1 MTHSPSGP
9 PPPQRLIMPDSSD
22 TSLQAY
28 LVTEVDG
35 QVHAGPHTIRYEDLP
50 EGEVEIEVEWSS
62 LNFKDT
68 LAAAGNRRVVGDL
81 PHVPGIDAAGTVIA
95 DGREVLVTG
104 YGLGA
109 PHWGGWS
116 ERIRVPAE
124 WVLARPEG
132 IDARR
137 AMQLGTAGLTAAMA
151 VEAIKRGRVDPESG
165 PVLVT
170 GATGGVGLLAVG
182 LLAHLGYHVVAS
194 TGKPH
199 QQGLLESMGAAEV
212 IGRDKVLAESDRPLA
227 SARWAAA
234 VDVVGGNTLAAII
247 SGTRP
252 QGTVAACGLVGG
264 TEIATSVYPF
274 LLRGVTLAGID
285 SAGCP
290 LQLRVDLWNRL
301 AGHWAFDGLDQFT
314 SEITLDE
321 LDASIELMR
330 AGDHVGR
337 TIVHLDHGN

>member
-1 MTHSPSGP
+1 
-9 PPPQRLIMPDSSD
+9 MPDSSD
-22 TSLQAY
+22 TPLQAY
-28 LVTEVDG
+28 LVSEVDG
-35 QVHAGPHTIRYEDLP
+35 QVHAGPGTIRYGDLP
-50 EGEVEIEVEWSS
+50 DGEVEIEVEWSS

-68 LAAAGNRRVVGDL
+68 LAAAGNRRVAGEL
-81 PHVPGIDAAGTVIA
+81 PHVPGIDAAGTLVD
-95 DGREVLVTG
+95 DGTEVLVTG

-109 PHWGGWS
+109 PHWGGWC

-124 WVLARPEG
+124 WVLVRPEG

-151 VEAIKRGRVDPESG
+151 VEAIERGRGWGQGDPDAG

-194 TGKPH
+194 TGKPDQH
-199 QQGLLESMGAAEV
+199 PLLEAMGAAEV
-212 IGRDKVLAESDRPLA
+212 IGRDEVLAESDKPLA
-227 SARWAAA
+227 SARWADA
-234 VDVVGGNTLAAII
+234 VDVVGGDALAAII

-290 LQLRVDLWNRL
+290 GPLRVDLWDRL
-301 AGHWAFDGLDQFT
+301 ADSWAFEGLDQFT
-314 SEITLDE
+314 NEITLEE
-321 LDASIELMR
+321 LDDSIQQMR
-330 AGDHVGR
+330 AGEHVGR
-337 TIVHLDHGN
+337 TIVRFDRSN